1 MGLDSQNVSLKF
13 ANHTSHWEWPV
24 TVNCETGGR
33 VGGSGVTRGGG
44 GANVTGD
51 WGVAIHIQ

>member
-44 GANVTGD
+44 GANITGE
-51 WGVAIHIQ
+51 WQ